1 MLSRSSVPG
10 MTRVRALI
18 LVAIL
23 AMVAG
28 ACRVD
33 VTVDIDV
40 NEDGSGLVSV
50 TLVADA
56 EAVALSPDLPDNLQL
71 HDLPGAGWAV
81 TGPDE
86 TSGGGLTV
94 TAVKPFESADQ
105 LPIILAELAGEN
117 VVFRGVEL
125 TQTRSFLVG
134 PLVARTTYELLGTID
149 PTPPMSTFGDAGL
162 AALLQGEPLGRDET
176 ALELETGPFEESMG
190 LVVSITLPDDIASET
205 AEIDGRTATW
215 TLSYGDPPVAID
227 TIGTLEGTIARVWA
241 VVALGAIA
249 LLFLVFLLRVVTWGI
264 GIVRTP
270 KGRRRR
276 DARRRQQRAA
286 SREAEANR
294 PRRRLLRLLIVDAHG
309 VVVRPTDPVGGLLLP
324 IIQAER
330 PDIDPDMV
338 RDRHRKLVLGRST
351 PEEFWSDVG
360 VGPVAADL
368 ETRYLS
374 TFRLVPGLH
383 PFLDRMGQRRLPV
396 AVVGNQPRIW
406 GERLQR
412 MASLEDAVA
421 SWLVSGDVG
430 SMLPEPALFEATRRT
445 LSVDLYDVLYLSSV
459 PEFLDTASELGMATA
474 YFAAGPGE
482 VIDTTHTLVRGF
494 DDLLRGAG

>member
-1 MLSRSSVPG
+1 
-10 MTRVRALI
+10 
-18 LVAIL
+18 VAIL
-23 AMVAG
+23 AMMAS

-40 NEDGSGLVSV
+40 NEDGSGVVAV
-50 TLVADA
+50 TMVADA
-56 EAVALSPDLPDNLQL
+56 EAVALSPDLPDGLRL
-71 HDLPGAGWAV
+71 ADLPAAGWDV
-81 TGPDE
+81 TGPEE

-94 TAVKPFESADQ
+94 NAVKPFESADQ
-105 LPIILAELAGEN
+105 LPHILAELAGEG
-117 VVFRGVEL
+117 VIFRDIEL
-125 TQTRSFLVG
+125 SLSRSF
-134 PLVARTTYELLGTID
+134 ARTTYEVLGTID
-149 PTPPMSTFGDAGL
+149 PTPPMATFGDAGL
-162 AALLQGEPLGRDET
+162 AGLLQGEPLGRDEMT
-176 ALELETGPFEESMG
+176 LELETGRFEDSLG
-190 LVVSITLPDDIASET
+190 LIVSITLPDDIASQT
-205 AEIDGRTATW
+205 ADIDGRTATW
-215 TLSYGDPPVAID
+215 TVSYGDAPVAID
-227 TIGTLEGTIARVWA
+227 AFGNVEDTLPQIWRL
-241 VVALGAIA
+241 VALGAVA
-249 LLFLVFLLRVVTWGI
+249 LLVLVFLLRVIAWVVGI
-264 GIVRTP
+264 LRTP

-309 VVVRPTDPVGGLLLP
+309 VVVRPTEPVGGLLLP

-330 PDIDPDMV
+330 PDVDPDMV

-374 TFRLVPGLH
+374 SFRLVPGLH
-383 PFLDRMGQRRLPV
+383 PFLDRMGSRRLPI
-396 AVVGNQPRIW
+396 AVVGNQPRAW
-406 GERLQR
+406 GERLRR

-459 PEFLDTASELGMATA
+459 PEFLDAASELGMATA

-494 DDLLRGAG
+494 DDLLRGGG

>member
-1 MLSRSSVPG
+1 
-10 MTRVRALI
+10 MTRLRTLI

-23 AMVAG
+23 AMMAS

-40 NEDGSGLVSV
+40 NEDGSGVVAV
-50 TLVADA
+50 TMVADA
-56 EAVALSPDLPDNLQL
+56 EAVALSPDLPDGLRL
-71 HDLPGAGWAV
+71 ADLPAAGWDV
-81 TGPDE
+81 TGPEE

-94 TAVKPFESADQ
+94 NAVKPFESADQ
-105 LPIILAELAGEN
+105 LPNILAELAGEG
-117 VVFRGVEL
+117 VIFRDVEL
-125 TQTRSFLVG
+125 SLSRSF
-134 PLVARTTYELLGTID
+134 ARTTYEVLGTID
-149 PTPPMSTFGDAGL
+149 PTPPVATFGDAGL
-162 AALLQGEPLGRDET
+162 AGLLQGEPLGRDEMT
-176 ALELETGPFEESMG
+176 LELETGRFEDSLG
-190 LVVSITLPDDIASET
+190 LIVSITLPDDIASQT
-205 AEIDGRTATW
+205 ADIDGRTATW
-215 TLSYGDPPVAID
+215 TVSYGDAPVAID
-227 TIGTLEGTIARVWA
+227 AFGNVEDTLPQIWRL
-241 VVALGAIA
+241 VALGAVA
-249 LLFLVFLLRVVTWGI
+249 LLVLVFLLRVIAWVVGI
-264 GIVRTP
+264 LRTP

-330 PDIDPDMV
+330 PDVDPDMV

-374 TFRLVPGLH
+374 SFRLVPGLH
-383 PFLDRMGQRRLPV
+383 PFLDRMGSRRLPI
-396 AVVGNQPRIW
+396 AVVGNQPRAW
-406 GERLQR
+406 GERLRR

-459 PEFLDTASELGMATA
+459 PEFLDAASELGMATA

-494 DDLLRGAG
+494 DDLLRGGG